1 MSENEKNTN
10 LTKLKRKFIIALII
24 ILVII
29 GVIGGIFLK
38 GYFSARDNYLAEI
51 EDLKAQ
57 IEELSEPIVTYEIA
71 DTIVSVSVVEKEIKA
86 IGELATQ
93 EYTYTNA
100 GSFTDS
106 KQLKNFKIPFT
117 EKSFIVKW
125 DGTIKAGIDVQKV
138 AIVVDDKAKVITVK
152 MPKAEILSHEL
163 DEESFEVLKEADNI
177 FNPIEIEDVKKFDA
191 KSKETMEQ
199 RAIDNGVLDKA
210 YENAKNVITALVYTE
225 VVEAQGYT
233 MNFEMIK

>member
-10 LTKLKRKFIIALII
+10 LTKLKRKFIILLII

-38 GYFSARDNYLAEI
+38 GYFSAKSKYETEI
-51 EDLKAQ
+51 DDLKKQ
-57 IEELSEPIVTYEIA
+57 VEELSEPIVTYEIV
-71 DTIVSVSVVEKEIKA
+71 DTTVSVSVVEKEIKA

-138 AIVVDDKAKVITVK
+138 VIEVDDKAKIITVQ
-152 MPKAEILSHEL
+152 MPQAKILSHEL
-163 DEESFEVLKEADNI
+163 DESSFEVLREDDNI

-199 RAIDNGVLDKA
+199 RAIDNSILDKA
-210 YENAKNVITALVYTE
+210 YENAKNVIIALVYTE

-233 MNFEMIK
+233 IEFKMIK